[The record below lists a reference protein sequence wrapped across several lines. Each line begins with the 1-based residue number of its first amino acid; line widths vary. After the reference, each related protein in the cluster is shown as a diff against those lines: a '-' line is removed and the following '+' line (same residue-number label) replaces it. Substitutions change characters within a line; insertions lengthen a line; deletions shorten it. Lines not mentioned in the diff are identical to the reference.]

1 MLRSAAHH
9 GPEKGTDRRG
19 FGRLRKER
27 SGRWSAAYTGP
38 DAVLYRA
45 PQTFD
50 AKDDATAWLSA
61 ERRLIE
67 YDEWVSPVERRGQ
80 QMARGMTLESYAHQW
95 LEDRVLKRRTREHYR
110 SILERQILPDPVSYT
125 HLRAHETDSY
135 LVCRLLL

>member
-1 MLRSAAHH
+1 M
-9 GPEKGTDRRG
+9 
-19 FGRLRKER
+19 
-27 SGRWSAAYTGP
+27 
-38 DAVLYRA
+38 LYRA

-80 QMARGMTLESYAHQW
+80 HMARGMTLESYAHQW

-110 SILERQILPDPVSYT
+110 SILDRQILPDLGSITLASITPTTVRQWHARLGNRT
-125 HLRAHETDSY
+125 PTLRAHAY
-135 LVCRLLL
+135 GLLRTILGTAFDEELIKTNPCHVR